1 MDLKYIYHGNMVSR
15 PTTFLEV
22 LHCWSLFWWN
32 YCKIWFFPY
41 VPVSDVLLLWS
52 PQPVFFFLFFC
63 FLFCFSYQFISVI
76 NHFDFDMAQPW
87 VHVLTRAISWQ
98 LEIHVNVYIYIPL
111 FWQHIHL
118 LSRSLCSY
126 SQCDQ
131 NRDEFVFY
139 FILIFTTSSV
149 SSTPHL
155 SALFNCYVNSV
166 RIVTISCQNLS
177 S

>member
-22 LHCWSLFWWN
+22 LHCWSLFWWD
-32 YCKIWFFPY
+32 YCKICFFPC

-52 PQPVFFFLFFC
+52 PQPVFFF
-63 FLFCFSYQFISVI
+63 FLPLHFSHKPFWFWHSPALGTCAHKSHKLVVR
-76 NHFDFDMAQPW
+76 DSCKC
-87 VHVLTRAISWQ
+87 VHLHSFVLTTHSSF
-98 LEIHVNVYIYIPL
+98 LC
-111 FWQHIHL
+111 
-118 LSRSLCSY
+118 RSLCSY

-139 FILIFTTSSV
+139 FTLIFTTYSV

-155 SALFNCYVNSV
+155 SALFYCYVNSV
-166 RIVTISCQNLS
+166 RIVNISCQNLS
-177 S
+177 F

>member
-1 MDLKYIYHGNMVSR
+1 MVFPVCACFWCS
-15 PTTFLEV
+15 PSLISTT
-22 LHCWSLFWWN
+22 C
-32 YCKIWFFPY
+32 
-41 VPVSDVLLLWS
+41 
-52 PQPVFFFLFFC
+52 FFFLFFC